1 MRATVRV
8 RVLATDGTQVWIAVS
23 GRLARSTLPA
33 LAHSLRDRVG
43 EGFTAFFVDVS
54 TLADDRDVPAEAL
67 RELFPGGA
75 RLTFHLI
82 GPTGGLRLQPGHDRR
97 LVFHPDPSSAWTV
110 WVCGPPPGGT
120 SGRRAARTAA
130 VRTRSRRSSLG
141 SIT

>member
-8 RVLATDGTQVWIAVS
+8 RVLATDGPQVWIAVS

-33 LAHSLRDRVG
+33 LAQALRERVG

-54 TLADDRDVPAEAL
+54 TLADDRDVPADAL
-67 RELFPGGA
+67 RELFPDGA
-75 RLTFHLI
+75 RLAFHLI
-82 GPTGGLRLQPGHDRR
+82 GAADGLRLQPGHDRR

-110 WVCGPPPGGT
+110 WVCGPPPGGAR
-120 SGRRAARTAA
+120 GRRAARTPS

-141 SIT
+141 SVT